1 MKNFIVVACVW
12 SLLAGGIAAA
22 NGGGVAVVKR
32 KVVNIAAAALLGI
45 GATCGAFIGCER
57 AAQMGSNMVRDVDPV
72 ESARDAGE
80 PPVYDPSS
88 RLIKF
93 GVIFEEDLLQ
103 SFLGAATAVRVFNQM
118 NVSNGIE
125 APTFEPVPFRIYENS
140 WSDVV
145 KAANYSIEYDQVV
158 AILGPNSSLL
168 AEFSDEV
175 AQTSGVPM
183 LAIGSTSPGVPRA
196 GDMVFLTAFSDNYQG
211 SVLAAF
217 ARGDLNADSA
227 AVLFRSDNNYSEEIA
242 QSFRDDFR
250 EMGGVVSSY
259 HGYTYAENDG
269 MLRSQLSSVVEEIA
283 RSQPDVVA
291 IPSFVA
297 DSAVVMRELRKAGVE
312 AIFIGSD
319 SWSGGLVDSMDERDL
334 VAAAGAA
341 VEGAYYPTHFFF
353 AEQGEDNLS
362 QQATVFVQA
371 YRQLWKRYSVG
382 PHAYA
387 PDALAALG
395 YDAAMILQQAALRVV
410 SDGGKLTRQAL
421 RDEIERVKD
430 YRGATD
436 IAGYDDQRLPNKNVI
451 ILTIKNGEEM
461 FHKNIRP

>member
-80 PPVYDPSS
+80 PPAYDQSS
-88 RLIKF
+88 RFIKF
-93 GVIFEEDLLQ
+93 GVIYEDGLLQ
-103 SFLGAATAVRVFNQM
+103 SFLGTATAVRLFNQM

-125 APTFEPVPFRIYENS
+125 APTFEPVPLKIYENS

-145 KAANYSIEYDQVV
+145 EAANNLIEYDQVV
-158 AILGPNSSLL
+158 AIVGPNSSLL

-183 LAIGSTSPGVPRA
+183 LAIGATSPGVPRA

-269 MLRSQLSSVVEEIA
+269 MLRSQLRGVVEEIA

-297 DSAVVMRELRKAGVE
+297 DSAVVMQELRKAGVE

-319 SWSGGLVDSMDERDL
+319 SWSGGLADSMDERDL

-341 VEGAYYPTHFFF
+341 VEGAYYPTHFF
-353 AEQGEDNLS
+353 AEQDNLS
-362 QQATVFVQA
+362 QQASVFVQT
-371 YRQLWKRYSVG
+371 YQKLWARYSIG
-382 PHAYA
+382 PDAYA
-387 PDALAALG
+387 PDAFAALG
-395 YDAAMILQQAALRVV
+395 YDAAMILQQAALRIT
-410 SDGGKLTRQAL
+410 SDGGKLTRQSL
-421 RDEIERVKD
+421 RDEIEKVKD

-436 IAGYDDQRLPNKNVI
+436 IAGYDDQRLPDKNVI
-451 ILTIKNGEEM
+451 ILTVKNGKEM
-461 FHKNIRP
+461 FHKNIKP

>member
-12 SLLAGGIAAA
+12 SLLASGIAAA

-57 AAQMGSNMVRDVDPV
+57 AEQIGSNLVRDADPV
-72 ESARDAGE
+72 ASATDGGE
-80 PPVYDPSS
+80 LAAYDLS
-88 RLIKF
+88 RIIKF
-93 GVIFEEDLLQ
+93 GVIYEHELSQ
-103 SFLGAATAVRVFNQM
+103 AFLGAAAAVRVFNQM

-125 APTFEPVPFRIYENS
+125 GPTFEPVPIRIYENS
-140 WSDVV
+140 WSGVV
-145 KAANYSIEYDQVV
+145 RAASNLIEYDQVV
-158 AILGPNSSLL
+158 AIVGPNSSLL

-175 AQTSGVPM
+175 AQTNGVPM

-217 ARGDLNADSA
+217 ARGDLSADSA

-242 QSFRDDFR
+242 QSFRDGFR
-250 EMGGVVSSY
+250 AMGGVVSSY

-269 MLRSQLSSVVEEIA
+269 MLRSQLRGVVEEIT

-291 IPSFVA
+291 IPSFVS

-319 SWSGGLVDSMDERDL
+319 SWSGGLVDSMDARDL
-334 VAAAGAA
+334 IAAAGAA
-341 VEGAYYPTHFFF
+341 VEGAYYPTHFFLGSV
-353 AEQGEDNLS
+353 EEGNLS

-371 YRQLWKRYSVG
+371 YRQLWQRYSLG
-382 PHAYA
+382 PNS

-410 SDGGKLTRQAL
+410 SDGGNLTRQAL

-436 IAGYDDQRLPNKNVI
+436 IAEYDDQRLPNKNVI
-451 ILTIKNGEEM
+451 ILTIKNGEEI